1 MNKKILLTAA
11 LFILAVSTL
20 AWIARP
26 TGTNNTA
33 NLNNLKSASN
43 GILAAT
49 ETSFNF
55 GDISMAAGKVSH
67 NFTVKN
73 TGTEAVAIE
82 KIYTSCMC
90 TEATLNARGE
100 THGPFGMA
108 GHGFIPK
115 ISVNLNPGEEAQVSA
130 VFDPA
135 AHGPAGVGK
144 IQRSVYLENNAGEPL
159 ELHFSATVT
168 P

>member
-1 MNKKILLTAA
+1 MNKKIILAAA
-11 LFILAVSTL
+11 LLVLTISAL

-26 TGTNNTA
+26 TGTSNTA

-49 ETSFNF
+49 ETSFDF
-55 GDISMAAGKVSH
+55 GDISMTAGKVNHS
-67 NFTVKN
+67 FTVKN
-73 TGTEAVAIE
+73 TGTEAIAIE

-90 TEATLNARGE
+90 TEATLSAQGKE
-100 THGPFGMA
+100 YGPYGMA

>member
-1 MNKKILLTAA
+1 MAA
-11 LFILAVSTL
+11 LLVLAISAL
-20 AWIARP
+20 AWVARP

-33 NLNNLKSASN
+33 NVKSVSN
-43 GILAAT
+43 GVLAT
-49 ETSFNF
+49 EENAFDF
-55 GDISMAAGKVSH
+55 GDISMAAGKVNHS
-67 NFTVKN
+67 FKIKN
-73 TGTEAVAIE
+73 TGLEKISIE

-90 TEATLNARGE
+90 TEATLTANSKE
-100 THGPFGMA
+100 YGPYGMA

-115 ISVNLNPGEEAQVSA
+115 INAELAPGEEASISVI
-130 VFDPA
+130 FDPA

-144 IQRSVYLENNAGEPL
+144 IQRSIYLENNAGTPL